1 MALPARRTAR
11 AVCCVQ
17 APGSASLC
25 SRALQVGL
33 GAAASAH
40 DPSPRSA
47 PSPGSGSHLGLDPL
61 TQLCPGIYPSR
72 RTPGAASLTN
82 AAATEKAALWRHAQ
96 SPRTHLPR
104 HQYSSCLSAM
114 ETVAGKGDR
123 RGGRRRRGGRK
134 GRPHGWVHRRAHA
147 EQAQTPE
154 ARENHT
160 LLEHSMMCDQR
171 KVPARGQ
178 RSVTKRSCKEP
189 VINKLS
195 LTSAVAR
202 NDSIPEA

>member
-1 MALPARRTAR
+1 MLQPKKRLP
-11 AVCCVQ
+11 
-17 APGSASLC
+17 S
-25 SRALQVGL
+25 
-33 GAAASAH
+33 GAT
-40 DPSPRSA
+40 PSP
-47 PSPGSGSHLGLDPL
+47 PGPISQG
-61 TQLCPGIYPSR
+61 
-72 RTPGAASLTN
+72 TN
-82 AAATEKAALWRHAQ
+82 
-96 SPRTHLPR
+96 
-104 HQYSSCLSAM
+104 SSCLSAM

-154 ARENHT
+154 ARENHI

-195 LTSAVAR
+195 FTSAVAR
-202 NDSIPEA
+202 NDYS